1 MADRVRS
8 IFRMT
13 WSKLELMGDKLLS
26 GSARVSWL
34 ALRADYVPRLEATG
48 SHSLPFPVGAMF

>member
-1 MADRVRS
+1 
-8 IFRMT
+8 MT

-26 GSARVSWL
+26 GAARVSWL

-48 SHSLPFPVGAMF
+48 SHSLPFPMGAMF